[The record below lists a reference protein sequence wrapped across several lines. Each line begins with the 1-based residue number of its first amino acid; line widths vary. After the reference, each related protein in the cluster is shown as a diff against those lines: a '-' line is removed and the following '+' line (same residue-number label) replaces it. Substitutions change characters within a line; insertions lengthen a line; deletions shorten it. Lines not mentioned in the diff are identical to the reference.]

1 MIILIGTFVA
11 GVIAGILLYHN
22 NIKRMQK
29 TEETGKKII
38 NAFKEQSK
46 ID

>member
-1 MIILIGTFVA
+1 MIILIGTFIL
-11 GVIAGILLYHN
+11 GVIIGILLYRN
-22 NIKRMQK
+22 NISRLQK
-29 TEETGKKII
+29 TEAKGKNII